1 MSVWIV
7 FVFFSLGHL
16 LILSYRNRANW
27 DNHVE
32 ISEKCRTLEKTAKY
46 GCCWWWLSN
55 IVEVVVRRVAVA
67 KRDLKPEFGLN
78 KARITFLGLAHKI
91 CHTLQQGSLFP
102 QLFWR
107 VSQIHVSRH
116 ADLEFA
122 EERMFQTVDN
132 PTGKE
137 RQGGHTNTRCYHMF
151 PVCLWIR
158 FVGCVLS
165 VIQSYHVIQGH
176 TPCHLISDFD
186 VNFWMIWWMVLGC
199 FGCSCCFE
207 LVFSNGN
214 LGAIGVFLHFCTVFW
229 VVPATFQDSYR
240 RNLPDSYLFKF
251 FQEARISLVRW
262 PQCHATFGCVRKRG
276 IPPNYHLTLSNI
288 I

>member
-1 MSVWIV
+1 MTMTIYSILYVGLNRV
-7 FVFFSLGHL
+7 CVFSLGYL
-16 LILSYRNRANW
+16 LILSYRNRANS

-107 VSQIHVSRH
+107 ISQIHVSRH

-137 RQGGHTNTRCYHMF
+137 AAVRTHQHTLLPY
-151 PVCLWIR
+151 VSIV
-158 FVGCVLS
+158 FV
-165 VIQSYHVIQGH
+165 
-176 TPCHLISDFD
+176 
-186 VNFWMIWWMVLGC
+186 N
-199 FGCSCCFE
+199 
-207 LVFSNGN
+207 
-214 LGAIGVFLHFCTVFW
+214 
-229 VVPATFQDSYR
+229 
-240 RNLPDSYLFKF
+240 
-251 FQEARISLVRW
+251 
-262 PQCHATFGCVRKRG
+262 
-276 IPPNYHLTLSNI
+276 
-288 I
+288 